1 MFSDPQFWVAIS
13 FILFVLAIFK
23 PVKNML
29 TTSLDAQINEIKNKI
44 SESENIKLEAQNT
57 LSELKKREN
66 EVQTEIDKLKDGS
79 DEKIK
84 LLRKSSETKLKEE
97 INKRIQMSENKIN
110 QLVRDSNMLIKDHIT
125 ENSIKLASEILIQNI
140 NDIKGKDLITKSI
153 EELGQSIK
161 K

>member
-110 QLVRDSNMLIKDHIT
+110 QLVRDSNLLIKDHIT